1 MNILIAGATGKTGL
15 RLVEQLKTNGHAP
28 IALVRESSDT
38 GSLADDVTL
47 RRGDLT
53 DLKSGVCE
61 GCDAVIFAAGSGGST
76 GPEMTDKVDRDGAKR
91 LIDLA
96 AEAGVSRFVMLSSA
110 GADDPDP
117 ESELGHYLQAKHEAD
132 EHLKA
137 SGLDYAIVRPV
148 SLTDDDGTREMRFG
162 DDVDPQGKA
171 ARGDVAAVL
180 ATAIDDDQWT
190 GKALLMQSVLVG
202 D

>member
-15 RLVEQLKTNGHAP
+15 RLVNQLKNSGHSP
-28 IALVRESSDT
+28 VALVRGSSNT
-38 GSLADDVTL
+38 SSLPQGVEQRQA
-47 RRGDLT
+47 DLT
-53 DLKSGVCE
+53 DLQSGVCD

-96 AEAGVSRFVMLSSA
+96 SEAGVSRFVMLSSA

-117 ESELGHYLQAKHEAD
+117 ESDLAHYLQAKHDAD

-137 SGLDYAIVRPV
+137 SGLNYAIVRPV
-148 SLTDDDGTREMRFG
+148 SLTDEDGNRNMRFG
-162 DDVDPQGKA
+162 GDVDPKGKA

-180 ATAIDDDQWT
+180 ANAVEDSDWT
-190 GKALLMQSVLVG
+190 GKALLMQSV
-202 D
+202 

>member
-1 MNILIAGATGKTGL
+1 MNILVAGATGKTGL
-15 RLVEQLKTNGHAP
+15 RLVDQLKANGHSP

-38 GSLADDVTL
+38 SSLPADVMQ

-53 DLKSGVCE
+53 DLQSGVCD

-96 AEAGVSRFVMLSSA
+96 ADAGVSRFVMLSSA
-110 GADDPDP
+110 GADNPDP
-117 ESELGHYLQAKHEAD
+117 GSDLAHYLQAKHEAD

-137 SGLDYAIVRPV
+137 SGLSYAIVRPV
-148 SLTDDDGTREMRFG
+148 SLTDDDGNRNMRFG
-162 DDVDPQGKA
+162 DDVDPKGKA
-171 ARGDVAAVL
+171 ARDDVAAVL
-180 ATAIDDDQWT
+180 AKAVDDSEWT
-190 GKALLMQSVLVG
+190 GKALLMQSV
-202 D
+202 

>member
-1 MNILIAGATGKTGL
+1 MDILIAGATGKTGL
-15 RLVEQLKTNGHAP
+15 RLVDQLKAKGHAP

-38 GSLADDVTL
+38 GALPDDVAL

-53 DLKSGVCE
+53 DLESGVCE

-96 AEAGVSRFVMLSSA
+96 ADAGVSRFVMLSSV

-117 ESELGHYLQAKHEAD
+117 DSELAHYLQAKHEAD

-137 SGLDYAIVRPV
+137 SGLSYAIVRPV
-148 SLTDDDGTREMRFG
+148 SLTDDDGSRDMRFG
-162 DDVDPQGKA
+162 DEADVKGKA

-180 ATAIDDDQWT
+180 ADAVEDDEWT
-190 GKALLMQSVLVG
+190 GKALVMQSILP
-202 D
+202 DA